1 MKKEQ
6 FLNLV
11 NLYKTTR
18 GPNPKQETIDGAIK
32 YLDGKKCGRYS
43 VRLVEKVIE
52 FSYLIKSDD
61 KSIIETLRLYAII
74 NKLERDMNYK
84 AVKSFISGDSET
96 LSKAATL
103 NGVYSA
109 RVYKMHTSLLSFH
122 ELRLKIMEN

>member
-1 MKKEQ
+1 MKKNQ